1 MYPVYNG
8 SPQLRGHRIPLPC
21 AQEHCNVD
29 KIIAHRK
36 ACTKYSIVFITA
48 LILINIIPKVLT
60 EALVS
65 LSHNR
70 STSFTGHIK
79 ACFTP
84 ISLSTG

>member
-1 MYPVYNG
+1 M
-8 SPQLRGHRIPLPC
+8 LI
-21 AQEHCNVD
+21 

-84 ISLSTG
+84 ISQSLG